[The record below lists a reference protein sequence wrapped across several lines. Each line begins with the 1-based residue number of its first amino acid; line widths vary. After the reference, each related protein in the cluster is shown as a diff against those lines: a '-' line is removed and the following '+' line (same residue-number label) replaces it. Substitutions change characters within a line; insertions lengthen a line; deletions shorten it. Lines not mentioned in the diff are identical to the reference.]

1 MEHDLFAVFPDLPWT
16 RARHPPTRDW
26 RRLPP
31 PPRSR
36 SVRAARR
43 ALIIEP
49 ETTATVTLHRILA
62 VALNERT
69 RLRTDSPGRRAL
81 DRIIQLTR
89 AATE

>member
-16 RARHPPTRDW
+16 RVRHPPARNW

-36 SVRAARR
+36 GGRAAGR
-43 ALIIEP
+43 I
-49 ETTATVTLHRILA
+49 TLHRILA
-62 VALNERT
+62 VALNERR
-69 RLRTDSPGRRAL
+69 RLRTDGPGRRAL

-89 AATE
+89 AAVG